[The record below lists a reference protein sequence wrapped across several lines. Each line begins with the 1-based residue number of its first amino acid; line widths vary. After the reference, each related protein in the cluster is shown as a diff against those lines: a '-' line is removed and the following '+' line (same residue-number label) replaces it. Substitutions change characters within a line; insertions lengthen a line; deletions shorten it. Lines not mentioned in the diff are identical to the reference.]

1 MISIIS
7 SIIVAI
13 SVLVAT
19 LITFTPNAR
28 VIMESDF
35 MRSARN
41 NAYLYSWEL
50 AQLNVRTGNLTVDV
64 GSNKK
69 TVLLGYL
76 SKKVIKGVTTEPQKL
91 KADISYVKVTPAEIL
106 LGKEDHLVIQ
116 VDKE

>member
-13 SVLVAT
+13 SVIVAT

-41 NAYLYSWEL
+41 NAYLYGWEL
-50 AQLNVRTGNLTVDV
+50 AQLNVRTGNLTVTV
-64 GSNKK
+64 GSNNK
-69 TVLLGYL
+69 TVSLGYL
-76 SKKVIKGVTTEPQKL
+76 SREDSSEQRL
-91 KADISYVKVTPAEIL
+91 KADITYVDAPP
-106 LGKEDHLVIQ
+106 GSEDYLTIQ